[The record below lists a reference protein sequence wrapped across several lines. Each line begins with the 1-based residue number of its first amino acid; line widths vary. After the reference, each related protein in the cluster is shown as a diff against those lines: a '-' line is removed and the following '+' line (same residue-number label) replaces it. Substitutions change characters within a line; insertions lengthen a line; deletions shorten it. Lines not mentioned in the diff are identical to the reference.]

1 MTEICHQQMFLLQR
15 NIFEMS
21 SWLQILRWIHV
32 KLWILDPPPPA
43 SLHFR
48 VVQMLLFAV
57 PAPALRGRRWRL
69 TSADQQTSG
78 GCNYL
83 VRLPVEEGEADI

>member
-1 MTEICHQQMFLLQR
+1 MLNSDLSVVVFYR
-15 NIFEMS
+15 
-21 SWLQILRWIHV
+21 
-32 KLWILDPPPPA
+32 PPPPA

-48 VVQMLLFAV
+48 VVQMLLFAA

-83 VRLPVEEGEADI
+83 VSLSVEEGEADIWFMLEWPSW